1 MESTVAC
8 QIYLVLLVLFFLFH
22 HGKPEFPC
30 IEEIPATA
38 MGQFCMYKKIDFFA
52 KVFLIESLLITPQ
65 TVTINNSSRH

>member
-1 MESTVAC
+1 MESTVAH

-38 MGQFCMYKKIDFFA
+38 MGQFCMYKNLFLCYVF
-52 KVFLIESLLITPQ
+52 FLIESLLITPQ

>member
-1 MESTVAC
+1 MESTVAH

-38 MGQFCMYKKIDFFA
+38 MGQFCMYKNLFLCYGF
-52 KVFLIESLLITPQ
+52 FLIESLLITPQ